1 MPDKRTELKYLI
13 ALTMVPAIGPIT
25 ARLLIDKLGSALAVL
40 KQNRKA
46 LESIEGIGPFLSHS
60 ISNSSLLGQAE
71 REMEFMERHHIEVLY
86 YKDPGFPFRLNQCKD
101 GPVLLYMRGD
111 RGLQCNRCLSVVG
124 TRRASSY
131 GKDVCRE
138 IIRDLAQKL
147 PDLSIISGLAY
158 GIDVMAHRAALEFGL
173 HTVAVLGHGLS
184 TIYPHSHR
192 ETAKK
197 IITQG
202 ALITD
207 FHSGMGP
214 ERNNFLRRNR
224 IIAGLSPATLVVES
238 AKKGGALITADMAFG
253 YDREVLSVP
262 GRVFEDRSI
271 GTNTLI
277 KNKMAT
283 MVESGGDIIRHLNW
297 DEKNSDALP
306 PAPMV
311 NLTLEEQKLLISL
324 EEVPDITPGT
334 LSKLVGIPLQNILA
348 MLLEMELKDWISVE
362 PGNRYRCKISIL

>member
-13 ALTMVPAIGPIT
+13 ALTMVPAIGPVT
-25 ARLLIDKLGSALAVL
+25 AKHLIGELGSARAVF
-40 KQNRKA
+40 KSNKKV
-46 LESIEGIGPFLSHS
+46 LESIEGIGQILSHA
-60 ISNSSLLGQAE
+60 IHNPSLPGKAE
-71 REMEFMERHHIEVLY
+71 REMEFLEKHHIELLS
-86 YKDPGFPFRLNQCKD
+86 YKDPGFPFRLNQCND

-111 RGLQCNRCLSVVG
+111 QGLQCERCLSVVG

-131 GKDVCRE
+131 GKEVCRE

-158 GIDVMAHRAALEFGL
+158 GIDVIAHRAALEFGL

-253 YDREVLSVP
+253 YNREVLSVP

-271 GTNTLI
+271 GTNTMI
-277 KNKMAT
+277 KNEMAT
-283 MVESGGDIIRHLNW
+283 MVESGEDIIQHLNW
-297 DEKNSDALP
+297 DEKISDPLP
-306 PAPMV
+306 PTRKV
-311 NLTLEEQKLLISL
+311 DLTPEEQKLLIAI

-334 LSKLVGIPLQNILA
+334 LSKVAGIPLQNVLA
-348 MLLEMELKDWISVE
+348 ILLEMELKEWISAE
-362 PGNRYRCKISIL
+362 PGNRYRSRISLL

>member
-1 MPDKRTELKYLI
+1 MPDNRTEEKYLI
-13 ALTMVPAIGPIT
+13 ALTMAPAIGPVT
-25 ARLLIDKLGSALAVL
+25 ARHLIRNLGSARAVFQ
-40 KQNRKA
+40 KDRKV
-46 LESIEGIGPFLSHS
+46 LESLEGIGPILSRS
-60 ISNSSLLGQAE
+60 INNPSLLGQAE
-71 REMEFMERHHIEVLY
+71 REIEFMEKHHIKLLSF
-86 YKDPGFPFRLNQCKD
+86 KDPGFPVRLNECRD
-101 GPVLLYMRGD
+101 GPVLLYVMGD
-111 RGLQCNRCLSVVG
+111 RGLQCDKCLSVVG

-131 GKDVCRE
+131 GKEVCRE
-138 IIRDLAQKL
+138 IIRDLSHSL
-147 PDLSIISGLAY
+147 PELSIISGLAY
-158 GIDVMAHRAALEFGL
+158 GIDVIAHRAALEFGL
-173 HTVAVLGHGLS
+173 QTVAVLGHGLS

-192 ETAKK
+192 ETAKQ

-277 KNKMAT
+277 KKEMAT
-283 MVESGGDIIRHLNW
+283 MVESGSDIIRHLKW
-297 DEKNSDALP
+297 DKKNSNPRPPLP
-306 PAPMV
+306 MID
-311 NLTLEEQKLLISL
+311 LTPEEQKLLIAL
-324 EEVPDITPGT
+324 EELPDITPGT
-334 LSKLVGIPLQNILA
+334 LSKLSGIPLQHVLA
-348 MLLEMELKDWISVE
+348 MLLEMELKEWISLE
-362 PGNRYRCKISIL
+362 PGNRYRTRITLT